1 MVLGSEMRVRQ
12 LGGAHDDT
20 ELPIEDI
27 TEYLKVG
34 TRRVEDLT
42 GREEADWIGPPAHP
56 DIDVAHMAA
65 SYFAAIMVVD
75 RFSSIDDTDTKS
87 RSYERTGQ
95 ALCESINRGK
105 SETGTS
111 NPSIAYVKGSYQSS
125 RLNPGVTPYKSTY

>member
-1 MVLGSEMRVRQ
+1 MRVRQ

-20 ELPIEDI
+20 ELPAEDI

-42 GREEADWIGPPAHP
+42 GREEADWTGHP
-56 DIDVAHMAA
+56 DKDIADMAA

-105 SETGTS
+105 SEAGTS
-111 NPSIAYVKGSYQSS
+111 NPSIANVVGSYKSS
-125 RLNPGVTPYKSTY
+125 RLNPGVKPYKSVY